1 MFRFKFIISISIFS
15 LLLVGTSIV
24 KNKTRE
30 LEKKIYLKSKAI
42 HLIEKDLNESYL
54 DFSYLTSP
62 SIIEKKIELLESN
75 KYFPMKHSKIFLNL
89 SDFIDL
95 KNKLAI
101 QEFQNEKKIKKK

>member
-30 LEKKIYLKSKAI
+30 LEKRIYLKSKAI

-62 SIIEKKIELLESN
+62 AMIEKRIKRLDSIQYFSN
-75 KYFPMKHSKIFLNL
+75 
-89 SDFIDL
+89 
-95 KNKLAI
+95 
-101 QEFQNEKKIKKK
+101 

>member
-62 SIIEKKIELLESN
+62 IIIEQKMELLESN
-75 KYFPMKHSKIFLNL
+75 KYFPMEHSKIFLNL
-89 SDFIDL
+89 SSFINL
-95 KNKLAI
+95 QNKLAI
-101 QEFQNEKKIKKK
+101 QEHKNEKKTAKE